1 MYARDLSRR
10 CAITFVILTSCF
22 TVAVY
27 VETILLFYDGTYFW
41 GGIKLALFCLYFA
54 RLFVTDP
61 GSGFTGMLADLGL
74 GPLTMYGIDQK
85 KRRKTLYVYSSPQ
98 RRKPHRK
105 ESASPFQLDAR
116 TPLLPRDS
124 LKGSARYRQNR
135 MVTFDSSLGANP
147 ESKNSPRETVVRM
160 KVNELFDKD
169 SEIAKAIHQY
179 VLFYIGPQIVGNIAR
194 YNSLVAKHDA
204 LWVGFDLKLS
214 GVSPYLF
221 WVTSFIGIL
230 TFPYYYCTLVL
241 AQKRAQ
247 AFERLNRIAM
257 EVVKDERTNFDR
269 ITDSVLPTVEPARE
283 GITLNVGKRLDGNN
297 EVKEPTSH
305 SLPNNFTGSV
315 WNQRSAFNDL
325 NGRRK
330 TVREHTKPTFG
341 KIN

>member
-10 CAITFVILTSCF
+10 CATTFVILTSCF

-27 VETILLFYDGTYFW
+27 AETILLFYDGTYFW
-41 GGIKLALFCLYFA
+41 GGIKLLLFCLYFA
-54 RLFVTDP
+54 RLFGTNRS
-61 GSGFTGMLADLGL
+61 SGFTGMLAYLGL
-74 GPLTMYGIDQK
+74 GPIIMYGIEEK

-116 TPLLPRDS
+116 TPLLPKDS
-124 LKGSARYRQNR
+124 PNGNARYRLNR
-135 MVTFDSSLGANP
+135 IVTFDSSLGANP
-147 ESKNSPRETVVRM
+147 ESENSPRETVVRM
-160 KVNELFDKD
+160 KANELFDKD
-169 SEIAKAIHQY
+169 GEIAKAIHQY

-194 YNSLVAKHDA
+194 YNSLVAKHDV
-204 LWVGFDLKLS
+204 LWTGFDLRLS
-214 GVSPYLF
+214 GASSYLF

-241 AQKRAQ
+241 ARKRAQ

-257 EVVKDERTNFDR
+257 EVVEDERTNFDR
-269 ITDSVLPTVEPARE
+269 ISNSVLPAVEPARE
-283 GITLNVGKRLDGNN
+283 GIALNVGKRLDKSN
-297 EVKEPTSH
+297 EVKESH

-315 WNQRSAFNDL
+315 WTQRSAFNDL
-325 NGRRK
+325 YGHRK
-330 TVREHTKPTFG
+330 TVREHAKPKFG